1 MEFSPLP
8 KDVQEICRALRS
20 PPRLVAH
27 LTVVHDVARRLAQ
40 ELRKAFPT
48 LDFDEKSV
56 LFGAATHD
64 IGKAVYTEEL
74 VQPGHRHEQKGAEL
88 LRGRGVPDNLA
99 RFAYTHANWEETPG
113 IQIEDLLVALADHCW
128 KGKRSSELEEEV
140 TQIISKQTQRESWE
154 VFSALDDILQRL
166 ASNSDQR
173 LSWQA
178 QFPAN
183 GT

>member
-1 MEFSPLP
+1 L
-8 KDVQEICRALRS
+8 EICRALRS

-27 LTVVHDVARRLAQ
+27 LTVVHDVACKLAQ
-40 ELRKAFPT
+40 ELRTKFPT
-48 LDFDEKSV
+48 LDFDEQSV

-64 IGKAVYTEEL
+64 IGKAVHIQEL
-74 VQPGHRHEQKGAEL
+74 VQPGHKHEQKGSEL
-88 LRGRGVPDNLA
+88 LRTRGVPDDLA
-99 RFAYTHANWEETPG
+99 RFAYTHANWKETPG

-128 KGKRSSELEEEV
+128 KGKRSSELEAEV

-154 VFSALDDILQRL
+154 VFSGLDDMLQRL
-166 ASNSDQR
+166 ASDSDQR